1 MHTNR
6 IAGLVRQKCWGAGHY
21 RNPQPILDCMEEVL
35 TEWPFTAE
43 MDVLV
48 SSWQGNGCHIHTK
61 VLVKIGS
68 EVYPVILSE
77 TCEPDVLAFTQNDI
91 TYLLAAVVEETEEG
105 LSKLMTAG
113 AQITDSVAW
122 LLQSMEATEA
132 LQDTPHH
139 LETRE

>member
-6 IAGLVRQKCWGAGHY
+6 IAGLVRQKCWGVGHY
-21 RNPQPILDCMEEVL
+21 RDPQPILDCMEQVL
-35 TEWPFTAE
+35 TELPYSTE
-43 MDVLV
+43 VDVMV
-48 SSWQGNGCHIHTK
+48 ANWQGNGCHIHTK

-68 EVYPVILSE
+68 EAYPVILSE

-91 TYLLAAVVEETEEG
+91 IYLLAAVVEETEEG

-122 LLQSMEATEA
+122 LLHQMEPTEA
-132 LQDTPHH
+132 LHDTHH